1 MIEIRFPY
9 SEHIDEIIND
19 MCYTLSKNKDLIK
32 DISKDFTR
40 AINISFTI
48 IPDEIL
54 TMDIYCSELVQSE
67 EMQLEK
73 EIELIEENNG
83 TN

>member
-1 MIEIRFPY
+1 MVIKSRFPY

-40 AINISFTI
+40 AINISFAI
-48 IPDEIL
+48 IPNEIL
-54 TMDIYCSELVQSE
+54 TMDIYCSKLVQPE
-67 EMQLEK
+67 EMELEK
-73 EIELIEENNG
+73 SIELNHEKD
-83 TN
+83 